1 MLNGLS
7 GELTGHSR
15 TPFACHIIKRVGSA
29 YSLAVHQALKCN
41 QKRLANEL
49 SCRLKEIERQQA
61 ALAEEHQRTQ
71 TELERVKNEPVC
83 VLKEIN
89 ILEGEFDYVCN
100 KHEELFRHRPG
111 RYVFVEKAEKR
122 RRPPP
127 KDTNLVAIPTEVLS
141 PILPPREPQVPMLPL
156 ETEPSTP
163 KKTNPK
169 KKLPD
174 LRPVPLDLN
183 RDDF

>member
-1 MLNGLS
+1 MMLSRFLETKLKMES
-7 GELTGHSR
+7 LFFHSLNFHS
-15 TPFACHIIKRVGSA
+15 PKFH
-29 YSLAVHQALKCN
+29 SLNFHSLN
-41 QKRLANEL
+41 FHFPLANEL

-127 KDTNLVAIPTEVLS
+127 KDTDLVAIPTEVLS
-141 PILPPREPQVPMLPL
+141 PILRPSEPRVPMLPL